1 MLGLDY
7 GDPSYLL
14 PSPLPLSQTLEVV
27 AIKQISLKSAPDHL
41 SSIRQKEIEI
51 LKVLYS
57 LTVYLPCTSEVTFFS
72 PFSQEVKH
80 TNVVQLLDYH
90 VSHTTRSRDL

>member
-14 PSPLPLSQTLEVV
+14 PSPLSLSQTLEVV

-51 LKVLYS
+51 LKVLPYR
-57 LTVYLPCTSEVTFFS
+57 VVRTSAVTFF
-72 PFSQEVKH
+72 
-80 TNVVQLLDYH
+80 LL
-90 VSHTTRSRDL
+90 SRRK